1 MTQPPQP
8 PQPPNQPP
16 QGGFGA
22 PQDPPK
28 DGFGKQQSPPPASPP
43 PAGPPPAGAP
53 QSPPPA
59 GGFGAPPPPAPG
71 TPPPAYGYPQ
81 GPGTPPPPPQGQ
93 PGAPGAPGQQG
104 YGYPGAP
111 GAPGQQPPYGYQQ
124 FPQQPQPVTQPMG
137 GPGGPGGKK
146 INAQLAIIVAAVVAV
161 ALIVGGGFWYASS
174 SGDEPKE
181 EAKTGE
187 TKGGES
193 GPSGGGDEKVPSDP
207 AAQVRFQL
215 PAPKVP
221 ADTTLSVK
229 GSWLTDDVY
238 AKSGPSKIVGYGPE
252 DGKEL
257 WTLPLSG
264 PTCAGSRQ
272 VSDDGL
278 AAVVFEAAG
287 KKEYNGCSQIAVF
300 DTKTGDKLWQKSV
313 SDGGDKADFQE
324 IVISGQTVAVGGGT
338 DGGAA
343 FDLKS
348 GKPRWTPKPSDTC
361 KDAGYAGG
369 EQLVAVRE
377 CGSYDNPRVEVQLI
391 DPESGTPKWTYK
403 LPAGIDN
410 AKVMS
415 TKPVVFGVDSGDIT
429 ATGVTDIFALDEA
442 GKLRSKAALGEREY
456 QFDCDVNMV
465 QECSG
470 VAVGNDRVYVP
481 TAQHQGS
488 GDYGMTNE
496 IVAFDLATGE
506 TVGPKADAGERY
518 QMLPLRMDGN
528 NILAYK
534 VPPYDK
540 GGQVVTIDPKTMKQ
554 TVLLENP
561 AQEDIRDAETQY
573 SLPDGA
579 EMLYGDGGLFI
590 SDKLMSKPSAAD
602 TRKRHLAVV
611 FGTK

>member
-1 MTQPPQP
+1 
-8 PQPPNQPP
+8 
-16 QGGFGA
+16 
-22 PQDPPK
+22 
-28 DGFGKQQSPPPASPP
+28 PPPAPGTPP
-43 PAGPPPAGAP
+43 PAQPPGPPPGQPAYGYPQAP
-53 QSPPPA
+53 GTPPPPA
-59 GGFGAPPPPAPG
+59 PGTPPPPAPG
-71 TPPPAYGYPQ
+71 TPPPAQPPGPPPGQPAYGYPQ
-81 GPGTPPPPPQGQ
+81 APGTPPPPAPGTPPQGQ
-93 PGAPGAPGQQG
+93 PGQPGQQG
-104 YGYPGAP
+104 YGYP
-111 GAPGQQPPYGYQQ
+111 APGQQPPYGYQQ
-124 FPQQPQPVTQPMG
+124 YPQPATQPMG
-137 GPGGPGGKK
+137 GPGGPGGGKK
-146 INAQLAIIVAAVVAV
+146 VNAQLAIIVAAVVAV

-174 SGDEPKE
+174 GDEPKE

-187 TKGGES
+187 GGSGGKGGES
-193 GPSGGGDEKVPSDP
+193 GPAGGGGDEKVPSNTS
-207 AAQVRFQL
+207 AQVRFQL
-215 PAPKVP
+215 PAPKVGE
-221 ADTTLSVK
+221 DTTLSVK
-229 GSWLTDDVY
+229 GSWLTDDAYV
-238 AKSGPSKIVGYGPE
+238 KSGENKIVGYGPK

-278 AAVVFEAAG
+278 AAVVFEAEG

-300 DTKTGDKLWQKSV
+300 DTKTGDKLWQESV
-313 SDGGDKADFQE
+313 SDGGGKADFQE
-324 IVISGQTVAVGGGT
+324 VVISGETVAVGGGT

-343 FDLKS
+343 FELKS
-348 GKPRWTPKPSDTC
+348 GKPRWVPKPSDTC

-369 EQLVAVRE
+369 EQLVAVRK
-377 CGSYDNPRVEVQLI
+377 CGSYDNPRLEVQLI
-391 DPESGTPKWTYK
+391 DPTSGTPKWTYK

-415 TKPVVFGVDSGDIT
+415 TKPVVFGVDSTDIT
-429 ATGVTDIFALDEA
+429 ASGVSDIFALDEA

-456 QFDCDVNMV
+456 QLDCDVNQV

-470 VAVGNDRVYVP
+470 VVVGNDRVYVP

-496 IVAFDLATGE
+496 IISFDLATGK

-518 QMLPLRMDGN
+518 QMLPLRMDGT

-534 VPPYDK
+534 IPPYDK
-540 GGQVVTIDPKTMKQ
+540 GGQVVTIDPKTGKQ

-579 EMLYGDGGLFI
+579 EMLYGNGGLYI
-590 SDKLMSKPSAAD
+590 SDKLMSKPSASD
-602 TRKRHLAVV
+602 TRKRNLAVA
-611 FGTK
+611 FGTD